1 MGKLSALQWEDI
13 DFKKKVI
20 HVKHTLCYFSK
31 NGKYVFEMQ
40 DTKQIEMPNGYKVN
54 ALLVYEIYRDGTYP
68 GVTYGNTILIFN
80 PIILK

>member
-1 MGKLSALQWEDI
+1 MHDI
-13 DFKKKVI
+13 
-20 HVKHTLCYFSK
+20 
-31 NGKYVFEMQ
+31 
-40 DTKQIEMPNGYKVN
+40 KQIEMPNGYKVN

>member
-1 MGKLSALQWEDI
+1 
-13 DFKKKVI
+13 
-20 HVKHTLCYFSK
+20 
-31 NGKYVFEMQ
+31 MQ

-54 ALLVYEIYRDGTYP
+54 ALLVYEIYRDGTYS